1 MSDAT
6 LLFSAALLPAAILLD
21 RACGEPPARLHPVR
35 GMGRLADWSE
45 RLCREASGLP
55 DDARGQIFWG
65 GLAALLVILPWVV
78 TAALLVH
85 GGEQLLG
92 TFGAFVCALVCVWC
106 CLAPRCLARHALD
119 VAAPLA
125 EGRLDAARQAVS
137 RMVGRDPRRLD
148 AAGVARACVE
158 SVAENLTDGVLA
170 TLFWA
175 AAGLYWAG
183 PPAAAAL
190 AVLHRCA
197 NVLDAMWGH
206 RDSRYARFGTAAARL
221 DDALNFLP
229 ARLALPTIA
238 LAAHLLDRLRGLP
251 RLAHLFPAVPPGI
264 RLDARAALREGW
276 RFRQAHESPNSAW
289 SEAPFAGALGLQLGG
304 PAFYGSRCVPHPLVG
319 SGTPEAHAGHIRAA
333 VTLMWLTVLVWIT
346 PLSCLALVF

>member
-1 MSDAT
+1 MSDAS
-6 LLFSAALLPAAILLD
+6 LLFAAALLPAAILFD
-21 RACGEPPARLHPVR
+21 RLCGEPPARLHPVC

-55 DDARGQIFWG
+55 DDARGLIFWG
-65 GLAALLVILPWVV
+65 GLAALLTILPWTVI
-78 TAALLVH
+78 AALLVH
-85 GGEQLLG
+85 GGEELLG
-92 TFGAFVCALVCVWC
+92 LPGAFVCALVCVWC

-119 VAAPLA
+119 VAAPLS

-137 RMVGRDPRRLD
+137 RMVGRDPQRLD

-175 AAGLYWAG
+175 AVGLYWAG
-183 PPAAAAL
+183 LPAAAAL

-206 RDSRYARFGTAAARL
+206 RDRRYGRFGTAAARL
-221 DDALNFLP
+221 DDVLNFLP
-229 ARLALPTIA
+229 ARLALPAIA
-238 LAAHLLDRLRGLP
+238 LAACLLDRLRGLP
-251 RLAHLFPAVPPGI
+251 GLARCFPAVPPDL
-264 RLDARAALREGW
+264 RLDGRAALRVGW

-304 PAFYGSRCVPHPLVG
+304 PACYGERLVPHPLVG
-319 SGTPEAHAGHIRAA
+319 CGTPGAHAGHIRAA
-333 VTLMWLTVLVWIT
+333 VALMWLTVLVWIV

>member
-1 MSDAT
+1 MPDAS
-6 LLFSAALLPAAILLD
+6 LLFAAALLPAALLLD
-21 RACGEPPARLHPVR
+21 RACGEPPARLHPVC

-55 DDARGQIFWG
+55 DGARGQLFWG
-65 GLAALLVILPWVV
+65 GLAAVLVILPWVV
-78 TAALLVH
+78 IAALLVN
-85 GGEQLLG
+85 GGRELLG
-92 TFGAFVCALVCVWC
+92 NFGAFVCAAVCIWC
-106 CLAPRCLARHALD
+106 CLAPRCLARHALE

-175 AAGLYWAG
+175 AVGLYWAG
-183 PPAAAAL
+183 LPAAAAL

-206 RDSRYARFGTAAARL
+206 RDARYARFGTVAARL

-229 ARLALPTIA
+229 ARLALPAIA
-238 LAAHLLDRLRGLP
+238 LAAHLLCRLRGLP
-251 RLAHLFPAVPPGI
+251 RLARLLPAVPPDV
-264 RLDARAALREGW
+264 RFDTRAALRVGW
-276 RFRQAHESPNSAW
+276 RFRKAHESPNSAW

-304 PAFYGSRCVPHPLVG
+304 PAFYGERLVAHPLVG
-319 SGTPEAHAGHIRAA
+319 CGTPEAHAGHIRAA
-333 VTLMWLTVLVWIT
+333 VALMWLSVLVWT
-346 PLSCLALVF
+346 LPLALLAPCF